1 MKKTVLMSAA
11 KKARI
16 ALAVM
21 AVCGMSFV
29 GAQEAFAADAT
40 EHPVKTDANNNIV
53 CGTGAKAEKATG
65 STVDPVN
72 DIVIGVNAI
81 ANDKNSIAIGTG
93 ANAKAENSVA
103 IGYGSVADAAN
114 TISFGSAF
122 DDSKN
127 KRLVNLAAGTSNND
141 AATYGQVITNV
152 KQNGNKLEF
161 YTGTNTTTA
170 AMGVELN
177 HPINFDGY
185 NFVGG
190 TGAKVESDS
199 SVWGSTNDN
208 IVIGRYAKA
217 LKGYHG
223 GYNCE
228 SNPQDNIII
237 GNSAQAKGVRN
248 IVMGTQAT
256 TEGTYGVVL
265 GYKAQ
270 SKGEGIAIGAA
281 ANATYGVA
289 IRGTAEGSGA
299 ISISDFS
306 QAKGLQAIA
315 IGYSAK
321 ATGSNALAL
330 GMKSEASEKSAI
342 AIGYYSQASKESSMA
357 IGNSAKASGERST
370 AIRGTASG
378 EASYALGGTASGYYS
393 TTVGGTA
400 SGSYSTAVGGTASG
414 DYSTSIRGEASG
426 EYSFAIGGTASKKY
440 SVSIGKGSIAENENV
455 VSVGSG
461 IEDALAG
468 WRKPPAYRRIV
479 NMADG
484 TNIHDAATYGQI
496 IKKDTYT
503 ISLDNTGSGQA
514 VLKTNADK
522 EGPTIKVDASA
533 LETQITKNASDITA
547 VDGKVGTLGADGTYI
562 KQAKNVSEN
571 LVALDNQVKRNTDD
585 ISIANS
591 TIYNVSSKIGTKYD
605 GNYIGATNT
614 IGSDLVALD
623 KQVKV
628 NEDAITAVDNK
639 IGSLSTDGTY
649 IKKTKNVSENLV
661 ELDKQVNTNTTAI
674 ADKADKNLS
683 NISAAGKDVII
694 NLAGN
699 KAGEVLDVKLG
710 AITSTHYVNA
720 GNTVNANISALDTQ
734 VKANADDII
743 AANTKITNVDNKI
756 GSLSAD
762 GNYIKKDDNVSKN
775 LVALD
780 NQVNTNTTAIADKAD
795 KNLSNITAAGKDVIK
810 NLAGNKAGE
819 VLDDKLGTIS
829 STNYVS
835 ASGKVNENISAL
847 DTQVK
852 ANADDIIAA
861 NTKITNVDNKVGS
874 LSADG
879 KYIKQAK
886 NVSENLVELD
896 NQVNANATALTTK
909 ANVDLSNISAA
920 GETKIKDLAGNKA
933 GEVLDDKLGT
943 ISSTNYV
950 SASGKVNENI
960 SALDTQVKANADDI
974 IAANTKITNVDN
986 KIGSLS
992 ADGNYIKKDDN
1003 VSKNLVAL
1011 DNQVNTNTTAIADK
1025 ADKNLSNIT
1034 AAGKDVII
1042 NLAGSKAGEVLDV
1055 KLGTISSMHYVSTGN
1070 TVNANISALDTQ
1082 LNKVDNKIGT
1092 MADGNYIVAG
1102 NTVAGNLSALDNQ
1115 LKANTDAIADKADK
1129 NLSNITDAGKNV
1141 IKDLANEK
1149 AGEVVA
1155 DKLGTIT
1162 SNNYVSAGNTVNA
1175 NISKLDEQVKANA
1188 DAINTKADKDLSN
1201 ITDAGK
1207 NVIKDLAGNK
1217 AGEVVDAKLGDITSE
1232 NYVKKD
1238 DTVNANISALDKQM
1252 KANTD
1257 NIGDTGK
1264 LTAAGLGSNL
1274 SDAVVKVNDKV
1285 GTADELKALKDAGLG
1300 DNLAQAT
1307 AAVNKKADKNADDIK
1322 TVNGR
1327 VDELGGRVD
1336 TLGGAVSKLDTKVN
1350 KVGAGAAA
1358 LAALHPMDFD
1368 SDNKLTFAAG
1378 VGSYHGASAAAIG
1391 AFYRPS
1397 EQVMFSISG
1406 NMGNGENMVNAGVS
1420 FALDRPSK
1428 TPTTKAA
1435 LVKTVA
1441 AQNEQIAALSETVA
1455 EQNEKI
1461 ARLEAMVEK
1470 LAAKQ
1475 NA

>member
-29 GAQEAFAADAT
+29 GAQEAFAADVT
-40 EHPVKTDANNNIV
+40 TDLPVKTDAGKNII
-53 CGTGAKAEKATG
+53 CGDGAKAEKATG
-65 STVDPVN
+65 STVDPAN

-141 AATYGQVITNV
+141 AATYGQVITSV

-161 YTGTNTTTA
+161 YTGTNTTK
-170 AMGVELN
+170 AMDVELN
-177 HPINFDGY
+177 HPINFKGSNLVSNGATIVTDST
-185 NFVGG
+185 V
-190 TGAKVESDS
+190 TGNSI
-199 SVWGSTNDN
+199 NN
-208 IVIGRYAKA
+208 IVIGDYAKA
-217 LKGYHG
+217 SKGYDSS
-223 GYNCE
+223 YNRE
-228 SNPQDNIII
+228 SNPQYNIII
-237 GNSAQAKGVRN
+237 GNSAQAKGVHN
-248 IVMGTQAT
+248 IVMGAEAT
-256 TEGTYGVVL
+256 TDGTYGVVL

-281 ANATYGVA
+281 SKATYGVA
-289 IRGTAEGSGA
+289 IRGTAEGSGTIA
-299 ISISDFS
+299 ISNFS
-306 QAKGLQAIA
+306 VAKGYFNTA

-321 ATGSNALAL
+321 ATGSESSLAL
-330 GMKSEASEKSAI
+330 GAQSEASEKLAI
-342 AIGYYSQASKESSMA
+342 AIGSYTKASKEGSIA
-357 IGNSAKASGERST
+357 IGPWAEVSGGISAIGYNAKATGEGSIAYSGTASGERSL
-370 AIRGTASG
+370 
-378 EASYALGGTASGYYS
+378 ALGGTASGKSSYAL
-393 TTVGGTA
+393 GGLA
-400 SGSYSTAVGGTASG
+400 SG
-414 DYSTSIRGEASG
+414 
-426 EYSFAIGGTASKKY
+426 KQ
-440 SVSIGKGSIAENENV
+440 SVSIGAGSVAKYDNV
-455 VSVGSG
+455 VSVGMG
-461 IEDALAG
+461 EDTEWWNSL
-468 WRKPPAYRRIV
+468 PAYRRIV

-484 TNIHDAATYGQI
+484 IANHDAATFGQI

-503 ISLDNTGSGQA
+503 ISLDDTGNGNV

-533 LETQITKNASDITA
+533 LDTQIKQNASDITA
-547 VDGKVGTLGADGTYI
+547 VNGKIGTLSADGTYI
-562 KQAKNVSEN
+562 KKAKNVSEN
-571 LVALDNQVKRNTDD
+571 LVALDNQVKVNADG
-585 ISIANS
+585 
-591 TIYNVSSKIGTKYD
+591 IGTLTNLTTTEKGNLVGAVYEVKGAADDALGLANTNKASIGTLTNLTTTEKGNLVGAVNEVKGSVDAANTAIAGKADLGLSNINADGKTVIKNLAKTEAGAIVNVQLGDLSTEKYYVD
-605 GNYIGATNT
+605 AGKKVNENI
-614 IGSDLVALD
+614 SALD

-628 NEDAITAVDNK
+628 NADAIDLKANKDLSNINATGENKIKTIAGVVVEGKLGTLTSSNYVDAANTVNANISALDVQMKDNADKITTVDNK
-639 IGSLSTDGTY
+639 IGSLSADGKY
-649 IKKTKNVSENLV
+649 IKKYNNVSANLV
-661 ELDKQVNTNTTAI
+661 ELDKQVNTNATALTN
-674 ADKADKNLS
+674 KADLDLS
-683 NISAAGKDVII
+683 NINAAGKDVII

-710 AITSTHYVNA
+710 TLTS
-720 GNTVNANISALDTQ
+720 S
-734 VKANADDII
+734 
-743 AANTKITNVDNKI
+743 
-756 GSLSAD
+756 
-762 GNYIKKDDNVSKN
+762 
-775 LVALD
+775 
-780 NQVNTNTTAIADKAD
+780 
-795 KNLSNITAAGKDVIK
+795 
-810 NLAGNKAGE
+810 
-819 VLDDKLGTIS
+819 
-829 STNYVS
+829 NYV
-835 ASGKVNENISAL
+835 
-847 DTQVK
+847 D
-852 ANADDIIAA
+852 AA
-861 NTKITNVDNKVGS
+861 
-874 LSADG
+874 
-879 KYIKQAK
+879 
-886 NVSENLVELD
+886 
-896 NQVNANATALTTK
+896 
-909 ANVDLSNISAA
+909 
-920 GETKIKDLAGNKA
+920 
-933 GEVLDDKLGT
+933 
-943 ISSTNYV
+943 
-950 SASGKVNENI
+950 
-960 SALDTQVKANADDI
+960 
-974 IAANTKITNVDN
+974 
-986 KIGSLS
+986 
-992 ADGNYIKKDDN
+992 
-1003 VSKNLVAL
+1003 
-1011 DNQVNTNTTAIADK
+1011 
-1025 ADKNLSNIT
+1025 
-1034 AAGKDVII
+1034 
-1042 NLAGSKAGEVLDV
+1042 
-1055 KLGTISSMHYVSTGN
+1055 N

-1092 MADGNYIVAG
+1092 MTDGNYISAG

-1115 LKANTDAIADKADK
+1115 LKANTEAINTKADK
-1129 NLSNITDAGKNV
+1129 DLSNITDAGKNV
-1141 IKDLANEK
+1141 IKDLAGNK
-1149 AGEVVA
+1149 AGEIVDA
-1155 DKLGTIT
+1155 KLGDIT
-1162 SNNYVSAGNTVNA
+1162 SENYVKKADTVNA
-1175 NISKLDEQVKANA
+1175 NISALNKQVKANA

-1252 KANTD
+1252 KVNTD

-1264 LTAAGLGSNL
+1264 LTTAGLGSNL
-1274 SDAVVKVNDKV
+1274 SDAVVNVNNKV

-1307 AAVNKKADKNADDIK
+1307 AAVNKKADKNAEDIK

-1368 SDNKLTFAAG
+1368 PDNKLTFAAG
-1378 VGSYHGASAAAIG
+1378 VGNYRGANAAAIG
-1391 AFYRPS
+1391 AFYRPN
-1397 EQVMFSISG
+1397 EQVMFSIAG

-1420 FALDRPSK
+1420 FALDRPSQ

-1470 LAAKQ
+1470 LVAKQ